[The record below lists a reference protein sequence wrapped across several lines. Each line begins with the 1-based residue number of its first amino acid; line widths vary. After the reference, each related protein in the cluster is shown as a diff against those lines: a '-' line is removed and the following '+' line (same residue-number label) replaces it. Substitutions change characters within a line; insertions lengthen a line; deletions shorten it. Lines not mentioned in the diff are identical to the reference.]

1 MRSWISAT
9 NSLASVV
16 MIAKVRVHSPEV
28 GYFQFSQS
36 PPRPN
41 GQPSFMAIA

>member
-16 MIAKVRVHSPEV
+16 ITAKVRIHSPEA
-28 GYFQFSQS
+28 GSFQFSQS
-36 PPRPN
+36 PPMPN
-41 GQPSFMAIA
+41 GRPSFMAMA